1 MKNLSVIFF
10 ILPILAFGV
19 VHQVDMVGLAFVP
32 DTLSIS
38 EGDSVLWVNTSALF
52 HTTTS
57 GTGGVASGYWDS
69 GLMSPN
75 DSFAFHFDSAGVFPY
90 FCTPHWTLGMVGL
103 INVQP
108 LGVEE
113 TTKGVSGSVNFLMA
127 YPNPSARFIHL
138 GYSVNVPG
146 HLQVAVYNSAGQLV
160 TSIMNNQV
168 TTGSYTATWDGKDG
182 FGNRVAPGVYFIGA
196 HLGDEY
202 LQEKV
207 IVLE

>member
-1 MKNLSVIFF
+1 MKHISVIFF
-10 ILPILAFGV
+10 LLPILAFGA

-57 GTGGVASGYWDS
+57 GTGGVPSGYWDS

-75 DSFAFHFDSAGVFPY
+75 DSFAFHFDSAGSFPY

-108 LGVEE
+108 LGIDEI
-113 TTKGVSGSVNFLMA
+113 TKGVSSNINVHMA
-127 YPNPSARFIHL
+127 YPNPFTRSVHL
-138 GYSVNVPG
+138 SYSVNAPG
-146 HLQVAVYNSAGQLV
+146 YMEVAVYNSVGRRVAN
-160 TSIMNNQV
+160 IMNSQV
-168 TTGSYTATWDGKDG
+168 TTGSYLVTWDGEDG
-182 FGNRVAPGVYFIGA
+182 HGNRVSPGVYFIDA
-196 HLGDEY
+196 HFGDRY